1 MAGLDFTSREHLHIT
16 LKDSSTLTWFMNASI
31 FISCSW
37 YFRFIIRI
45 IVCWIILRCCL
56 RLFLLLLFTFLDT
69 FFRPWFEVNL
79 LWELT
84 KIIELES
91 LHGII
96 VEIKSLQVDYHSVTQ
111 FLDVRSSGCIYLSII
126 LLTHILVVTV
136 KMIWFN
142 EQVKRFTK
150 VLLIFNV

>member
-31 FISCSW
+31 FISCSR
-37 YFRFIIRI
+37 YFGFIIRI
-45 IVCWIILRCCL
+45 IVCWIILCCCL
-56 RLFLLLLFTFLDT
+56 RLFLLLFFTLLDT
-69 FFRPWFEVNL
+69 FLCPRLEINL
-79 LWELT
+79 LGELT
-84 KIIELES
+84 EIIELES
-91 LHGII
+91 LHCVI

-111 FLDVRSSGCIYLSII
+111 FLNVRSSGCIDFSII

-142 EQVKRFTK
+142 EQVKRFAK